1 MGKNKRRQLEC
12 YDSFHQKQISCDS
25 IEECDFMEW
34 CCEAARLGIIKD
46 FTYQPEP
53 IKLFDATSYI
63 DVQKK
68 KKSLLRDHVYSPDFC
83 IIFDPRVSQTLCI
96 QFKVPYD
103 KSLLESSSVYLDV
116 KGTFQRNGGDRSF
129 SLNQKWVFQK
139 VGIYV
144 SKVIPEKFFKECG
157 CPQACFYSKKL
168 KKPRVKFKGF
178 KTIAQVFSIKGY
190 SKKENKN
197 STK

>member
-12 YDSFHQKQISCDS
+12 YDSFHQKKLECDS
-25 IEECDFMEW
+25 IEECDFVEW
-34 CCEAARLGIIKD
+34 CCEAASLGIIQD
-46 FTYQPEP
+46 FIYQPEP
-53 IKLFDATSYI
+53 IKLFEATYYI
-63 DVQKK
+63 DASKK
-68 KKSLLRDHVYSPDFC
+68 KKILLRDHVYSPDFN
-83 IIFDPRVSQTLCI
+83 IIFDPRTSRKLCI

-103 KSLLESSSVYLDV
+103 QTSLESTSIYLDI

-139 VGIYV
+139 TGTYV

-168 KKPRVKFKGF
+168 KKRRKMFLGCKSV
-178 KTIAQVFSIKGY
+178 AQVFEIEK
-190 SKKENKN
+190 
-197 STK
+197 